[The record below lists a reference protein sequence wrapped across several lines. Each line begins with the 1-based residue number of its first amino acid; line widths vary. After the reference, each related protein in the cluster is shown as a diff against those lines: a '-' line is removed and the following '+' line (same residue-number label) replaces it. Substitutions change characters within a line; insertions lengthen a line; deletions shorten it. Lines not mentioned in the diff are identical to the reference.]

1 VKRILVLVAIALM
14 INTAYAQEDQTELEV
29 VLPDHAQKCVLPASP
44 DKIPDEATLE
54 ELKLAKAD
62 VSEFQV
68 KIGEFRACLQKAEE
82 DPDNT
87 PGNRQAIVASFN
99 YSVEME
105 ERVANRF
112 NEAVREYKDRQAAA
126 GG

>member
-1 VKRILVLVAIALM
+1 M
-14 INTAYAQEDQTELEV
+14 INTAYAQEDQAGLEV
-29 VLPDHAQKCVLPASP
+29 VLPDDAQKCVLPASP
-44 DKIPDEATLE
+44 DKIPDEATLD
-54 ELKLAKAD
+54 ELKLAKAQ
-62 VSEFQV
+62 VGEFQE
-68 KIGEFRACLQKAEE
+68 KIIEFRVCLQKAEE

-87 PGNRQAIVASFN
+87 PGNRQAIVASYN

-112 NEAVREYKDRQAAA
+112 NEAVREYKERQAAA